1 MGKEL
6 TADIVDAKRKK
17 MRSAVRVCITYG
29 AGAYV
34 VLGGVMLMATAL
46 FGGETT
52 QTADGVTTTTSAM
65 FGEAKD
71 VFLATLPIA
80 TGILTYWFADR
91 GATKGQ
97 DEARKGPPKPSEG
110 DPENQT

>member
-6 TADIVDAKRKK
+6 TAEVVEAKRKK

-34 VLGGVMLMATAL
+34 LLGGVMLMATAL

-52 QTADGVTTTTSAM
+52 QTVDGVTTTTSAM

-91 GATKGQ
+91 SATKGR
-97 DEARKGPPKPSEG
+97 EEPPNDTPKRPDGAS
-110 DPENQT
+110 

>member
-1 MGKEL
+1 
-6 TADIVDAKRKK
+6 

-46 FGGETT
+46 FVGETT
-52 QTADGVTTTTSAM
+52 QTADGVKTTTSAM
-65 FGEAKD
+65 LSGRNKD

-91 GATKGQ
+91 SVTKGQ
-97 DEARKGPPKPSEG
+97 DEAKNSTPKPPG
-110 DPENQT
+110 DGEA

>member
-6 TADIVDAKRKK
+6 TVEVLEARRKNK
-17 MRSAVRVCITYG
+17 RSAVRICVTYG

-46 FGGETT
+46 FGGEGTET
-52 QTADGVTTTTSAM
+52 M

-80 TGILTYWFADR
+80 TGIITYWFADR
-91 GATKGQ
+91 GATKNRAEPPNHPP
-97 DEARKGPPKPSEG
+97 EAPDGAPGP
-110 DPENQT
+110 

>member
-6 TADIVDAKRKK
+6 SAEILEAKRKNN
-17 MRSAVRVCITYG
+17 RSAVRICVTYG

-34 VLGGVMLMATAL
+34 ILGGVMLMATAL
-46 FGGETT
+46 FGGET
-52 QTADGVTTTTSAM
+52 GEEM

-91 GATKGQ
+91 GATKNR
-97 DEARKGPPKPSEG
+97 DETRTSPHKLA
-110 DPENQT
+110 ENNRNQGE

>member
-1 MGKEL
+1 MANQP
-6 TADIVDAKRKK
+6 TAEIIEAKRKSR
-17 MRSAVRVCITYG
+17 RSAVRVCVTYG

-46 FGGETT
+46 YGGET
-52 QTADGVTTTTSAM
+52 GKAM

-91 GATKGQ
+91 GATRRL
-97 DEARKGPPKPSEG
+97 DEPPDSQPKP
-110 DPENQT
+110 PVPPA

>member
-1 MGKEL
+1 MGKKL
-6 TADIVDAKRKK
+6 TAEVLEAKRKNR
-17 MRSAVRVCITYG
+17 RSAVRICVTYG

-46 FGGETT
+46 FGGET
-52 QTADGVTTTTSAM
+52 AKPM

-97 DEARKGPPKPSEG
+97 DEARNSTPKPPED
-110 DPENQT
+110 DPEKPA

>member
-1 MGKEL
+1 MSKEL
-6 TADIVDAKRKK
+6 SVEILEAKRKNN
-17 MRSAVRVCITYG
+17 RSAVRICVTYG

-46 FGGETT
+46 FGGET
-52 QTADGVTTTTSAM
+52 GEEM

-91 GATKGQ
+91 GATKQ
-97 DEARKGPPKPSEG
+97 RDEAQSIPHTLPE
-110 DPENQT
+110 DNENQGRG

>member
-1 MGKEL
+1 MGEEL
-6 TADIVDAKRKK
+6 TVKVLEARRKNR
-17 MRSAVRVCITYG
+17 RSAVRICVTYG

-46 FGGETT
+46 YGGET
-52 QTADGVTTTTSAM
+52 AKAM

-91 GATKGQ
+91 GATKRR
-97 DEARKGPPKPSEG
+97 DESPNGPPEAPGG
-110 DPENQT
+110 DPGAGV

>member
-6 TADIVDAKRKK
+6 TAEVLEAKRKNK
-17 MRSAVRVCITYG
+17 RSAVRICVTYG

-46 FGGETT
+46 FGGETEHE
-52 QTADGVTTTTSAM
+52 M

-91 GATKGQ
+91 SATKAR
-97 DEARKGPPKPSEG
+97 DETPSDALKTSG
-110 DPENQT
+110 DGEI